1 MRTDPLLQK
10 VDAVTIPVADLD
22 AGLRFYGDA
31 LGHRL
36 AWRNDEIG
44 QAALDLPGSETE
56 IVLNTRQQYEPNW
69 LVASAD
75 EAAREVEAAGGRV
88 LHEPADIPVGR
99 LAVVADPFGNVLV
112 LLDLSK
118 GRYVTDEAG
127 MVTEV
132 KPVAPPKPGRP
143 AKRPT

>member
-22 AGLRFYGDA
+22 AGLRFYRDA

-36 AWRNDEIG
+36 VWRNDEIG
-44 QAALDLPGSETE
+44 QAALYLPGSETE
-56 IVLNTRQQYEPNW
+56 IVLTTRQRYEPNW

-75 EAAREVEAAGGRV
+75 EAAREFEAAGGRV
-88 LHEPADIPVGR
+88 LYEPDDIPVGR

-132 KPVAPPKPGRP
+132 KPVA
-143 AKRPT
+143 